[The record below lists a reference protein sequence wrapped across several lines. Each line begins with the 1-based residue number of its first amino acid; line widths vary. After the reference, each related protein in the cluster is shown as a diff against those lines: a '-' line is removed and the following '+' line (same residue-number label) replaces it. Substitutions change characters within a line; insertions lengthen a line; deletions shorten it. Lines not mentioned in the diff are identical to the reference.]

1 LAGFLKTLQKSIL
14 KTDKDDI
21 KGLIGTILFHALL
34 VGGLL
39 LMALRTPLPLPE
51 EAGVEVNLGNSEDGM
66 GEIQPEQLSA
76 GGEVSPPANSAADEE
91 IVSENTEETPAIQ
104 PVKKEK
110 PQPAAKPE
118 TKPAVKPEVKPAP
131 QPVTNPNAIYKG
143 KQGGNSGGN
152 QGISGKPGDQG
163 RPDGTPG
170 SDNYDGAGGNGNGVS
185 FSLAGRSSRQLP
197 PPNKNFT
204 EKGTVVVTI
213 YVNRSGSVTRVIAGT
228 KGSTTSNLQLL
239 QLAEQAARQAK
250 FSPKEDAPEEQKGSI
265 TYIFELN

>member
-1 LAGFLKTLQKSIL
+1 M

-51 EAGVEVNLGNSEDGM
+51 EAGVEVNLGNSDDGM
-66 GEIQPEQLSA
+66 GEIQPEQLTQ
-76 GGEVSPPANSAADEE
+76 GGEVSPPSSSAAEEE

-110 PQPAAKPE
+110 PQPSVNPEPKPS
-118 TKPAVKPEVKPAP
+118 VKPEVKPAP
-131 QPVTNPNAIYKG
+131 QPVANPNAMYKG
-143 KQGGNSGGN
+143 KQGGTKGGN
-152 QGISGKPGDQG
+152 EGNGNKPGDKG

-170 SDNYDGAGGNGNGVS
+170 ADNYDGAGGNGNGVS

-213 YVNRSGSVTRVIAGT
+213 YVNRSGTVTRVIAGT

-250 FSPKEDAPEEQKGSI
+250 FSPKEDAPEEQKGTI
-265 TYIFELN
+265 TYNFELN